1 VGGWIISHHRQE
13 KIKMKNEQF
22 PNNNESEHQ
31 AILTHDEMENVT
43 GGTLQVP
50 PFHGGPVPLPTLPV
64 IPVPTV

>member
-1 VGGWIISHHRQE
+1 
-13 KIKMKNEQF
+13 MANEQF
-22 PNNNESEHQ
+22 PKNNESEHQ
-31 AILTHDEMENVT
+31 AILPLTHDEMENVT

>member
-1 VGGWIISHHRQE
+1 MANQ
-13 KIKMKNEQF
+13 QF
-22 PNNNESEHQ
+22 PDNNESEHQ
-31 AILTHDEMENVT
+31 AILPLTHGEMENVT

>member
-1 VGGWIISHHRQE
+1 
-13 KIKMKNEQF
+13 MANEQF
-22 PNNNESEHQ
+22 PKNNDSEQ
-31 AILTHDEMENVT
+31 AIFPLTHDEMENVT